1 MSEVGGDSDWEIILF
16 RSCVRAVWFA
26 GGSRAQMNG
35 GDFLFSLLSR
45 RAQIENRK
53 SKIENRKS
61 KIENRKSK
69 IENRKSKIEKSK
81 IENRKPNIE
90 TSEIAKL

>member
-35 GDFLFSLLSR
+35 GGELSFLPFVTPSS
-45 RAQIENRK
+45 NRK
-53 SKIENRKS
+53 SKIENQES
-61 KIENRKSK
+61 TIEN
-69 IENRKSKIEKSK
+69 
-81 IENRKPNIE
+81 
-90 TSEIAKL
+90 

>member
-35 GDFLFSLLSR
+35 GGLSFLPFVTPSS
-45 RAQIENRK
+45 NRK
-53 SKIENRKS
+53 SKIENRESTIENRKQKTENRNS
-61 KIENRKSK
+61 KIENRKS
-69 IENRKSKIEKSK
+69 E

-90 TSEIAKL
+90 TSKIAKL